1 MTKRN
6 VLAATGIAAT
16 LLMSGLSGAAP
27 VQAAEMADVPHIA
40 CKTWKSGG
48 GKKAN
53 SNCRGTATANA
64 YRTVATCLRGNGT
77 GTFTKRSIWEAVGRP
92 AYVTANCGAKV
103 VTMQVEFKNNERPYP
118 LCLVRK
124 TSSKAASA
132 NCRNIRDRKVR
143 ARVQC
148 KKGSHKWIVRGPW
161 KKSTNSAA
169 KCGSGGKLYSYVE
182 LEISKRGV

>member
-6 VLAATGIAAT
+6 VLAATGIAAA
-16 LLMSGLSGAAP
+16 LLMGGLSGTAP
-27 VQAAEMADVPHIA
+27 AQAAEATDVPHIA
-40 CKTWKSGG
+40 CKTWKSGSG
-48 GKKAN
+48 TKAN
-53 SNCRGTATANA
+53 GNCRGTATANA

-77 GTFTKRSIWEAVGRP
+77 GTFTKRSTWEVVGRP

-103 VTMQVEFKNNERPYP
+103 LTMEVEFKNNERPYP

-132 NCRNIRDRKVR
+132 SCRNIRDRKVR
-143 ARVQC
+143 ARVTC
-148 KKGSHKWIVRGPW
+148 KKGNHKWTVRGPW
-161 KKSTNSAA
+161 KKSANSVA
-169 KCGSGGKLYSYVE
+169 KCGSGGKLKGYVE